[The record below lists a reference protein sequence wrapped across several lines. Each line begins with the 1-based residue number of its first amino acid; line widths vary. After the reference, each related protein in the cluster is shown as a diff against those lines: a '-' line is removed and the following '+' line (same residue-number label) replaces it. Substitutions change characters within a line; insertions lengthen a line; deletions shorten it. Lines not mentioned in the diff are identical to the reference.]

1 MLDYFPTSKA
11 AAQHTHIHNNS
22 NMQSRDN
29 ADRSVRVT
37 NMAVSLLY
45 TPVSAQCPDARAFHI
60 K

>member
-29 ADRSVRVT
+29 ADRGVNYRLT
-37 NMAVSLLY
+37 NTGSGLQFLSKPETV
-45 TPVSAQCPDARAFHI
+45 
-60 K
+60 